1 MKIGLMWVAPTP
13 PDILV
18 TLARNAEAA
27 GVEYLAVHDHL
38 EPYCRDVWVNMTLLL
53 TNTESATVGTNVV
66 NPFTMHPVNCARA
79 VAHLEEI
86 APGRTFLGWAPGH
99 VIGIPSLGIPY
110 KQPLARTR
118 EAVRLSKQ
126 LLSGAIPPNMG
137 PPVPDE
143 YQINFKGDFFQFT
156 HNYVLPSRKVPVS
169 VASGSPKMLEMG
181 AEEADGVYVAHYG
194 RREAMEWCLDHVE
207 IAPSE
212 RARSSTTS
220 RYIRASGCPSGQTG
234 PSPSTQWLA
243 SLQRGRSRACRSVN
257 TSVSSCPSRSTSAKR
272 WNRALTPTTHGWA
285 RPPTRPSPSSWHRSP
300 TRSVAGWRSPG
311 PDDCIE
317 QLREA
322 IDPRAD
328 VVYIVFFAPQ
338 PWAVEGDPWRQ
349 PYLEMGRLFNRE
361 VLPELQRITAEYT
374 ARREARPQSA
384 SPGVGQCSQ
393 RSDSPPGHRP
403 CSRKGPW

>member
-1 MKIGLMWVAPTP
+1 VKIGLMWVAPTP

-27 GVEYLAVHDHL
+27 GAEYLAVHDHL

-110 KQPLARTR
+110 KHPLARTR

-143 YQINFKGDFFQFT
+143 YQINFNGDFFQFT

-181 AEEADGVYVAHYG
+181 AEEADGVYVGHYG

-207 IAPSE
+207 IGAR
-212 RARSSTTS
+212 RAGKTLDELTIYQGFWLSVWPDRAVAVDAVARLASAGAIASMPF
-220 RYIRASGCPSGQTG
+220 RKHFDIKLPFEKYIGEAMEPGTNAYNTWVGQTTYQAK
-234 PSPSTQWLA
+234 PEFLA
-243 SLQRGRSRACRSVN
+243 QIPDEVR
-257 TSVSSCPSRSTSAKR
+257 R
-272 WNRALTPTTHGWA
+272 WMAI
-285 RPPTRPSPSSWHRSP
+285 
-300 TRSVAGWRSPG
+300 AGT

-317 QLREA
+317 QLRDA

-374 ARREARPQSA
+374 ARREGTGRKPQAAGTSFVQE
-384 SPGVGQCSQ
+384 P
-393 RSDSPPGHRP
+393 
-403 CSRKGPW
+403 